1 MRKLAYAAVALAAAA
16 LVTAPIM
23 ASSHREAPLISQD
36 PLADNTDV
44 YAFVS
49 PERPDRVVLIS
60 NFIPLQFPSSGP
72 NFWKFDDNV
81 LYEIMIDNTGDA
93 VEDIT
98 FQFRFRTEVRN
109 PDTFLYN
116 TGPVSSLDDPDL
128 NIRQFYSVTRV
139 TGPRRTGA
147 QRLIAA
153 NVPAMPAN
161 VGVSSMRDYNGQ
173 LGSGVFPQEFEGFRV
188 FAGPRDEGFYIDIGA
203 TFDLLQ
209 YRTLARGLGSPI
221 DALAGFNVNAI
232 ALEFPIASL
241 TRNGVRPS
249 GATDPNATIGVWSTA
264 SRMSTTIRTGTGQM
278 QTGDWVQVSRLG
290 NPLVNEV
297 VIGVGVKDTFNGLE
311 PTGDAAALRFVT
323 HPTVPVLMQ
332 ALFGL
337 QTPPTPRNDLVTIFL
352 TGIPGLNQ
360 IGTSPRASE
369 MLRLN
374 TAIPPTAR
382 PHRLGVLGGDLAGFP
397 NGRRVGDDVL
407 DIAVLAMAGATPLT
421 PEFNRSPN
429 NTVGDGVD
437 QNDKSYLDRF
447 PFLTVPHPGRES
459 TPGPRLR
466 TTPQ

>member
-1 MRKLAYAAVALAAAA
+1 MRKLVYAAMVFVVAVPL
-16 LVTAPIM
+16 TMPIT

-93 VEDIT
+93 VEDLT
-98 FQFRFRTEVRN
+98 FQFRFRTEIRN

-116 TGPVSSLDDPDL
+116 TGPISSLDDPDL
-128 NIRQFYSVTRV
+128 NVRQSYSVTRV
-139 TGPRRTGA
+139 TGPRRTGTA
-147 QRLIAA
+147 RLIAA
-153 NVPAMPAN
+153 NVPAMPAH
-161 VGVSSMRDYNGQ
+161 VGVSSIRDYGQ

-209 YRTLARGLGSPI
+209 YRPLVRGLGAPI
-221 DALAGFNVNAI
+221 DGLAGYNVNSI
-232 ALEFPIASL
+232 ALEFPITSL

-249 GATDPNATIGVWSTA
+249 APSDPNATIGVWSTA
-264 SRMSTTIRTGTGQM
+264 SRMATTTRTGSGQVHS
-278 QTGDWVQVSRLG
+278 GDWVQVSRLG

-297 VIGVGVKDTFNGLE
+297 VIGVGLKDAFNGLE

-374 TAIPPTAR
+374 TAIPPAPR

-421 PEFNRSPN
+421 PQFNRAPN

-437 QNDKSYLDRF
+437 ANDRAYLDRF
-447 PFLTVPHPGRES
+447 PFLTSPHPGREA
-459 TPGPRLR
+459 TPEPKLRVVPRL
-466 TTPQ
+466 

>member
-1 MRKLAYAAVALAAAA
+1 MKKIACLCLAAVAAI
-16 LVTAPIM
+16 VSIAPTG
-23 ASSHREAPLISQD
+23 ATSHREAPLTSQD

-49 PERPDRVVLIS
+49 PERPDRVVLLS

-93 VEDIT
+93 VEDVT
-98 FQFRFRTEVRN
+98 FQYRFRTEVRN
-109 PDTFLYN
+109 PNTFLYN
-116 TGPVSSLDDPDL
+116 TGQVTSLDDPDL

-139 TGPRRTGA
+139 AGPRRTGTA
-147 QRLIAA
+147 RLIAD
-153 NVPAMPAN
+153 NVPAMPAH
-161 VGVSSMRDYNGQ
+161 VGVSSMPDYGR
-173 LGSGVFPQEFEGFRV
+173 LGDGVFPQEFDGHRL

-209 YRTLARGLGSPI
+209 YRSLVSGLGAPI
-221 DALAGFNVNAI
+221 DGLAGFNVSTI
-232 ALEFPIASL
+232 GIEIPIASL
-241 TRNGVRPS
+241 TRTGARPAS
-249 GATDPNATIGVWSTA
+249 AADPNATIGVWSTA
-264 SRMSTTIRTGTGQM
+264 SRMTTTVRTATGQSH
-278 QTGDWVQVSRLG
+278 TGDWVQVSRLG

-297 VIGVGVKDTFNGLE
+297 VIGVGVKDTFNGLA
-311 PTGDAAALRFVT
+311 PTGDAAALNFVT
-323 HPTVPVLMQ
+323 SPTVPVLMQ

-374 TAIPPTAR
+374 TGIAPSSS
-382 PHRLGVLGGDLAGFP
+382 PHRLGLLAGDVAGFP

-421 PEFNRSPN
+421 PDFNRAPN
-429 NTVGDGVD
+429 NTVGDGVN
-437 QNDKSYLDRF
+437 QNDKAYLDIF
-447 PFLTVPHPGRES
+447 PFLSAPHPGRDASGE
-459 TPGPRLR
+459 PKIR
-466 TTPQ
+466 